1 MTNGKQKKKA
11 EISLEGSQ
19 INRDGLPAGATA
31 PVFQLPQLDGTE
43 LSLEAYRGRKIL
55 LVFSDPHCG
64 PCNALAPQLEE
75 LHRSRTDFQL
85 LMISR
90 ADPEAARIK
99 AAENNLTFP
108 IVMQKK
114 WEISRKYEIFVT
126 PIAYLINERGII
138 AADVAVGNDSILY
151 LVSQKEQTMQEQI
164 QARID
169 VLKQE
174 FQTGQAELEKIE
186 RQRTYLHEAMWRIS
200 GAIQVLEELLT
211 DGQKSDYQIE
221 THMNGSQSDTVQ
233 AYASN
238 P

>member
-1 MTNGKQKKKA
+1 MMNGKQKKKA
-11 EISLEGSQ
+11 DISLEGSQ

-43 LSLEAYRGRKIL
+43 LSLEAYRGRKVL

-114 WEISRKYEIFVT
+114 WEISRK
-126 PIAYLINERGII
+126 
-138 AADVAVGNDSILY
+138 
-151 LVSQKEQTMQEQI
+151 
-164 QARID
+164 
-169 VLKQE
+169 
-174 FQTGQAELEKIE
+174 
-186 RQRTYLHEAMWRIS
+186 
-200 GAIQVLEELLT
+200 
-211 DGQKSDYQIE
+211 
-221 THMNGSQSDTVQ
+221 
-233 AYASN
+233 
-238 P
+238 